1 VKPLTEQFEVAGGS
15 VAGRDHRHSL
25 RNSQDAYHCDAR
37 RGVIAAVVCDGCGS
51 GEHSEVGAQIGARL
65 AVEEILRNYHRDPF
79 DFGFASGANGIDSAL
94 ARVQRSILAKIQ
106 LLADAMGSSFTE
118 NIGEYFLFTLVGA
131 IVTETGTFIFSCGDG
146 IFSLNGDVTRL
157 TSKDNRPDYIS
168 YGLVE
173 SGIGAPKLSVQVF
186 QPTVEVSSLLI
197 GTDGCEAL
205 LDAVDTKIPGKEDK
219 VGPINQFWSYDRYF
233 KNPFAVGH
241 RLNLINRDMAR
252 YDPEKKV
259 MIEEHGPLRDD
270 TTFIVIRRKK
280 A

>member
-1 VKPLTEQFEVAGGS
+1 MKSLEEQFEITGGS

-25 RNSQDAYHCDAR
+25 RNSQDAYHCDER

-51 GEHSEVGAQIGARL
+51 GEHSEVGAQLGARL

-79 DFGFASGANGIDSAL
+79 DFGFASGTKGIDGAL
-94 ARVQRSILAKIQ
+94 GRIQRSILAKIQ
-106 LLADAMGSSFTE
+106 LLADAMGGSFTE

-131 IVTETGTFIFSCGDG
+131 IVTETGTFIVSCGDG
-146 IFSLNGDVTRL
+146 IFGLNGDVTRL
-157 TSKDNRPDYIS
+157 TSKDNKPDYIA

-173 SGIGAPKLSVQVF
+173 SGIPAPKLTVQAI
-186 QPTVEVSSLLI
+186 QPTVEVASLI
-197 GTDGCEAL
+197 VGTDGCEAL
-205 LDAVDTKIPGKEDK
+205 LDAIDQKIPGKEDK
-219 VGPINQFWSYDRYF
+219 IGPINQFWTNDRYF

-241 RLNLINRDMAR
+241 RLNLINRDVSR
-252 YDPEKKV
+252 YDAEKKV

-270 TTFIVIRRKK
+270 TTFITIRRKK